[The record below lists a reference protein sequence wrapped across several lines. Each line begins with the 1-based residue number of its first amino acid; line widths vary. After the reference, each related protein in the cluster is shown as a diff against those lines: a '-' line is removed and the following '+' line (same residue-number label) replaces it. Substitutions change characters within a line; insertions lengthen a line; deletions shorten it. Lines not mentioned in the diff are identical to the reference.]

1 MEAKKPAVQT
11 LPVLPLRNLV
21 LFPGVVLPVD
31 VGRSGS
37 LKLVEDV
44 VKRQPARVMI
54 ATSERDRLTEQ
65 VTALVRKGAKIPA
78 QVVIRPESR
87 LVEDLAIDSLD
98 LVSLVLQVQD
108 HFDVVFD
115 EDAVPNLCRVADLVE
130 YLAAG
135 REGMAASSG
144 EGMVRNGGRPYGMRG
159 DAGGDGMVR
168 NGGPYGSRGDAGR
181 LSEAAGRAVV
191 E

>member
-1 MEAKKPAVQT
+1 
-11 LPVLPLRNLV
+11 
-21 LFPGVVLPVD
+21 
-31 VGRSGS
+31 
-37 LKLVEDV
+37 
-44 VKRQPARVMI
+44 MI
-54 ATSERDRLTEQ
+54 AASERDSLIDQ
-65 VTALVRKGAKIPA
+65 VTAIVRRSAKIPGKIA
-78 QVVIRPESR
+78 IGPESR

-144 EGMVRNGGRPYGMRG
+144 EGMVRNGGRPYGTRG
-159 DAGGDGMVR
+159 DAGADGVVRIGRPCGGSGWCGGDGPMV
-168 NGGPYGSRGDAGR
+168 N
-181 LSEAAGRAVV
+181 E
-191 E
+191 